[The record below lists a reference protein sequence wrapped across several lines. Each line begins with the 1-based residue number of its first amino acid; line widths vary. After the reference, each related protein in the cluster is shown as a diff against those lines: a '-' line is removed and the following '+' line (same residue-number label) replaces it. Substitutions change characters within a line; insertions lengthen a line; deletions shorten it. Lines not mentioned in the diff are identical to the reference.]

1 MQKQY
6 EAYKQTANMVTADP
20 REFDATLLMKSAGQ
34 LQRLADNWAQLDRR
48 ELANALLYNRKIW
61 TVYAASAADT
71 AHPLP
76 REIKQNIANLAV
88 FIFKRTIEIEGTDKP
103 EPSML
108 DALININRQ
117 IAAGLSQ
124 KAA

>member
-6 EAYKQTANMVTADP
+6 DAYKQTANMVTADP
-20 REFDATLLMKSAGQ
+20 RQFDATLLMKSAGQ
-34 LQRLADNWAQLDRR
+34 LQRLVDNWPSLDRR
-48 ELANALLYNRKIW
+48 ELATALLYNRKIW

-76 REIKQNIANLAV
+76 RDIKQNIANLAV
-88 FIFKRTIEIEGTDKP
+88 FIFKRTIEIEAAEAP
-103 EPSML
+103 EAHML